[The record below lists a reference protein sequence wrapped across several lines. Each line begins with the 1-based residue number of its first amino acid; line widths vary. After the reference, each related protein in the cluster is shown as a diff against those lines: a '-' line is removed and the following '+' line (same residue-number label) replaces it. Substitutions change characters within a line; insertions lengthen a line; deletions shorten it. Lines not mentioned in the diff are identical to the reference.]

1 MNLVVGST
9 GMLGMEIC
17 RQLRAAGKPVRALV
31 RPTSAADKVATLRAS
46 GTEIVEGDL
55 RDAASLRDACKGATC
70 VISTATAIS
79 SFTPEN
85 HFDNVDA
92 GTRELIDAAKA
103 EGANQFILISV
114 SSGLNPDCALVR
126 NKRRNEQHLM
136 NSGLTYT
143 ILRPS
148 AFMEIWLSPLLG
160 FDVANARAQVI
171 GNGDARISYI
181 SYLDVAKFCCAAI
194 DNPKTRNAAIE
205 LGGPDAVS
213 PLEAV
218 AIFEKISGNRFQVTH
233 IPLEALQA
241 QYAAATND
249 LERTFAALMLE
260 LGKGDDVPM
269 QETLRAFPGITLR
282 SVEAYA
288 RDIVPLPAA

>member
-17 RQLRAAGKPVRALV
+17 RQLRSAGKPVRALV

-46 GTEIVEGDL
+46 GAAIVEGDL
-55 RDAASLRDACKGATC
+55 RDPASLREACNAATC

-79 SFTPEN
+79 AFTPEN
-85 HFDNVDA
+85 NFDNVDG
-92 GTRELIDAAKA
+92 GTRDLIDAAKA
-103 EGANQFILISV
+103 AGADQFVLISV
-114 SSGLNPDCALVR
+114 SSGINPDCALIR

-136 NSGLTYT
+136 KSGLAYT

-160 FDVANARAQVI
+160 FDIANARAQVI
-171 GNGDARISYI
+171 GNGDARNSYI
-181 SYLDVAKFCCAAI
+181 SYIDVAKFCVAVI
-194 DNPKTRNAAIE
+194 GNPKLYNTAIE
-205 LGGPDAVS
+205 LGGPDAIS

-218 AIFEKISGNRFQVTH
+218 SIFEKVTGNRFAVTH

-249 LERTFAALMLE
+249 LEKTFAALMLE
-260 LGKGDDVPM
+260 QGKGDHVPM